1 MADLGCLSRRGNSLG
16 IDRELE
22 GIPLKIYLALVNE
35 GKPLGPREV
44 MRLTGISSPSVAY
57 RNLQKL
63 ESFGLVEKDAYG
75 EYILKQKQSV
85 KGYLWFGN
93 KLLPRLVVYTC
104 FFIGVL
110 SVEAIIAVE
119 KVIVGEPLQTDYLML
134 IVVTIISIAIFSME
148 SILIRNIHKK
158 KN

>member
-1 MADLGCLSRRGNSLG
+1 MDK
-16 IDRELE
+16 ELE
-22 GIPLKIYLALVNE
+22 GIPLKIYLSLVKE
-35 GKPLGPREV
+35 GKPVGPREV
-44 MRLTGISSPSVAY
+44 MRLAGISSPSVAY

-63 ESFGLVEKDAYG
+63 ESVGLVEKDAYG
-75 EYILKQKQSV
+75 EYVLKQKQSV

-93 KLLPRLVVYTC
+93 KLLPRLVVYSC

-119 KVIVGEPLQTDYLML
+119 KIIVGEQLQTDYLTL
-134 IVVTIISIAIFSME
+134 IMMTIISVAIFLIE
-148 SILIRNIHKK
+148 SFSIRDVRKK